1 VFQWRCEA
9 SLIVAVSLFPP
20 QRIANY
26 MKYNVKRIIAFHV
39 VVSGCGVSV
48 YKREAEQVSWERR
61 GNSTIR

>member
-1 VFQWRCEA
+1 MVT
-9 SLIVAVSLFPP
+9 VSPFPP

-48 YKREAEQVSWERR
+48 YKREAEQVS
-61 GNSTIR
+61 